1 LNLQNNIC
9 QSIQLSFVNFDCGF
23 VNFTFVDGNH
33 LDYVIYRRHIK
44 KRRNLQLRSMTIP
57 GFIPE
62 LRIT

>member
-1 LNLQNNIC
+1 
-9 QSIQLSFVNFDCGF
+9 LSFVNFDCGF